1 MKESIRAYSKL
12 IRLDRALSAA
22 FGVIFS
28 GLIVQDLVGF
38 QWEYVVAFFIVLFS
52 AFANFG
58 FNDYCDFETD
68 RLNRRLDRP
77 LVQGTL
83 PRKTALIAAGGSSA
97 IALILTI
104 LLNPLARRL
113 VLVGLPISLFYNLG
127 IKRILILKNAS
138 IAFANVGI
146 ILLGSIVSDTVL
158 EPLTL
163 YFAIIGFFVGLSY
176 EVMLDI
182 ADVEGDRALGIET
195 IPTRFGV
202 NAAAWFS
209 IILGIGGVIID
220 PLPFFIHVDPRL
232 YGDYLFL
239 FLILIPVI
247 SRIGISKSLFED
259 QSKEN
264 IFRLKKK
271 VFRNIQL
278 GCVCFL
284 IGMLF

>member
-1 MKESIRAYSKL
+1 MRESIHAYSKL

-22 FGVIFS
+22 FGVLFS
-28 GLIVQDLVGF
+28 GLIAQDLIGF
-38 QWEYVVAFFIVLFS
+38 QWEYVVAFFFVLFS

-68 RLNRRLDRP
+68 KLNRRLDRP

-83 PRKTALIAAGGSSA
+83 PRKTALIVAGGSSA
-97 IALILTI
+97 VALILTI
-104 LLNPLARRL
+104 LLNPLARLL
-113 VLVGLPISLFYNLG
+113 VLVGLPISLAYNLG
-127 IKRILILKNAS
+127 IKRVLILKNAS
-138 IAFANVGI
+138 IGFAIVGI

-158 EPLTL
+158 EPVTL
-163 YFAIIGFFVGLSY
+163 YFAFIAFFVVVSY

-182 ADVEGDRALGIET
+182 ADVDGDKALGIET

-202 NAAAWFS
+202 KTAAWFS
-209 IILGIGGVIID
+209 IILGVGGIIVD
-220 PLPFFIHVDPRL
+220 PLPFFIYVDPRL

-239 FLILIPVI
+239 LLILIPIV

-264 IFRLKKK
+264 IFRLKKR

-284 IGMLF
+284 IGILI